1 MDVKTASLDGD
12 LEEEIYMQE
21 LKGFEEKGK
30 KNHLCWLRKS
40 LYGRKQAPQQQ
51 CKKFESFMVDHGF
64 YKTQADHCVFVK
76 NSDRGDFLIL
86 SLYVDDMLIV
96 GHDLKKIM
104 SLKRDLIESFAMKDM
119 GLVKQILGMN
129 IVWDQTKRNM

>member
-1 MDVKTASLDGD
+1 
-12 LEEEIYMQE
+12 
-21 LKGFEEKGK
+21 
-30 KNHLCWLRKS
+30 
-40 LYGRKQAPQQQ
+40 
-51 CKKFESFMVDHGF
+51 MVDHGF